1 MIDVK
6 KIVYE
11 LSQDKR
17 IFESDVDLIEE
28 GIMDSFFLIELIN
41 RLEDEGITVHVTQID
56 RNLLR
61 SVEGIEKIV
70 AGKGKEV

>member
-6 KIVYE
+6 KILYE

-17 IFESDVDLIEE
+17 IFESDIDLIEE

>member
-6 KIVYE
+6 KILYE

-17 IFESDVDLIEE
+17 IFESDIDLIKE

-41 RLEDEGITVHVTQID
+41 RLEDEGITIHVTQID

-61 SVEGIEKIV
+61 TVEGIEKIV
-70 AGKGKEV
+70 AGQGK

>member
-6 KIVYE
+6 KILYE

-17 IFESDVDLIEE
+17 IFESDIDLIEE

-41 RLEDEGITVHVTQID
+41 SLEDEGITVHVTQID

-70 AGKGKEV
+70 AGKGK